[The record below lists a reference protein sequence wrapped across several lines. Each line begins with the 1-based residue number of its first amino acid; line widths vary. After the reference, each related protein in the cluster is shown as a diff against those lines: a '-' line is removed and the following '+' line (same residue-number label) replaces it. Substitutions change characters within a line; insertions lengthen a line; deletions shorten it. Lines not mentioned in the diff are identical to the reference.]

1 MHDGCKL
8 QFDAHILTIVF
19 EFLGCEVHPIV
30 RDDTMWNPK
39 AKYYRLDEIDRRCGI
54 LSNYWGYLN
63 PLGELI
69 DCYQHVDVPA
79 WP

>member
-1 MHDGCKL
+1 
-8 QFDAHILTIVF
+8 
-19 EFLGCEVHPIV
+19 
-30 RDDTMWNPK
+30 
-39 AKYYRLDEIDRRCGI
+39 